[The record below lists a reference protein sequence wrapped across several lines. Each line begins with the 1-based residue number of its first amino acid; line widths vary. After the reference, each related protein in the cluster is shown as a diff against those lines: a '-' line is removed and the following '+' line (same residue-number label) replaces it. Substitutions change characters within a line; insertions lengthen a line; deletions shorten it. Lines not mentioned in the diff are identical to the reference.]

1 MTTTTAERIR
11 AHQGPAILAL
21 GFRPFFLAG
30 AVWAA
35 LAMLAWLLV
44 LTGRLTLPVAMGP
57 VDWHVHAFLYGY
69 LPAIAAGFL
78 LTAVPNW
85 TGRLPV
91 TGWPLLALVGLWL
104 AGRLAVLTGLWLGPL
119 ATAII
124 DLAFLAGFAVVVAR
138 ELIAGANKRNLP
150 VLLLLTLLLVGNAV
164 FHLEVAVSGQAV
176 IGTRL
181 GIIAALML
189 IMLIGGRIVPS
200 FTRNWLAKRGGGR
213 LPAPMGRLDGV
224 AIAVAGL
231 ALMSWMVEPLSPL
244 TASLAL
250 VAGVL
255 QLVRLGRWAGERT
268 HGRAP
273 RPHPASGLRL
283 RAAGVPAGGRRVSA
297 ARCDPAG
304 GRDPRLDGGRHRH
317 HDASRDDPRQPRPFR
332 PPAHGRW
339 LDACD
344 LPLDPGCGAGP
355 HRGRDQ
361 PRLRGASAPR
371 GHALGPRLRHLRRC
385 LLADPDQAAAS
396 LALAGR
402 VEGSRSAQ
410 RKPRSLRVAAA
421 NPSSVGCSSSAH

>member
-44 LTGRLTLPVAMGP
+44 LTGRITLPVAMGP

-104 AGRLAVLTGLWLGPL
+104 AGRLAVLAGLWLGPL

-124 DLAFLAGFAVVVAR
+124 DLAFLASFAIVVAR

-150 VLLLLTLLLVGNAV
+150 VLLLLTLLLIGNAV
-164 FHLEVAVSGQAV
+164 FHLEVAVTGNAV

-181 GIIAALML
+181 GITGALML

-200 FTRNWLAKRGGGR
+200 FTRNWLAKRGSGR
-213 LPAPMGRLDGV
+213 LPAPMGRFDGV

-255 QLVRLGRWAGERT
+255 QLLRLGRWAGERT
-268 HGRAP
+268 TAEPLVLILHLGYAFVP
-273 RPHPASGLRL
+273 LGFLLVAGAFLLPDAIQPV
-283 RAAGVPAGGRRVSA
+283 AAIHAWTAGAIGTMT
-297 ARCDPAG
+297 
-304 GRDPRLDGGRHRH
+304 
-317 HDASRDDPRQPRPFR
+317 
-332 PPAHGRW
+332 
-339 LDACD
+339 
-344 LPLDPGCGAGP
+344 
-355 HRGRDQ
+355 
-361 PRLRGASAPR
+361 
-371 GHALGPRLRHLRRC
+371 
-385 LLADPDQAAAS
+385 LAVMTRAS
-396 LALAGR
+396 LGHSGRPLTADGWTRAIYLLILGAALARIMAGT
-402 VEGSRSAQ
+402 
-410 RKPRSLRVAAA
+410 SLGFVALQHLAA
-421 NPSSVGCSSSAH
+421 TLWILAFATFAIVYWPILTKARRR

>member
-11 AHQGPAILAL
+11 AHRGPAILAL

-44 LTGRLTLPVAMGP
+44 LTGRLGLPVAMGP

-104 AGRLAVLTGLWLGPL
+104 VGRLAVLTGVWLGPL
-119 ATAII
+119 VTAII

-150 VLLLLTLLLVGNAV
+150 VLLLLTLLLIGNAV
-164 FHLEVAVSGQAV
+164 FHLEVAVAGNAA

-181 GIIAALML
+181 GITGALML

-200 FTRNWLAKRGGGR
+200 FTRNWLAKRGSGR
-213 LPAPMGRLDGV
+213 LPVPTGPLDGV

-231 ALMSWMVEPLSPL
+231 ALMSWMVEPMTPI

-255 QLVRLGRWAGERT
+255 QLVRLVRWAGERT
-268 HGRAP
+268 TAEPLVLILHLGYAFVPLGFLLVAGAFLLPNAIRPVAAIHAWTAGAIGTMTLAVMTRASLGHSGRPLTADGWTHAIYLLILGAALA
-273 RPHPASGLRL
+273 RIMAGTSLGFVALQHLAATLWVL
-283 RAAGVPAGGRRVSA
+283 AFATFAAGYWPI
-297 ARCDPAG
+297 
-304 GRDPRLDGGRHRH
+304 LT
-317 HDASRDDPRQPRPFR
+317 
-332 PPAHGRW
+332 
-339 LDACD
+339 
-344 LPLDPGCGAGP
+344 
-355 HRGRDQ
+355 
-361 PRLRGASAPR
+361 
-371 GHALGPRLRHLRRC
+371 
-385 LLADPDQAAAS
+385 
-396 LALAGR
+396 
-402 VEGSRSAQ
+402 
-410 RKPRSLRVAAA
+410 KPRRR
-421 NPSSVGCSSSAH
+421 

>member
-1 MTTTTAERIR
+1 
-11 AHQGPAILAL
+11 
-21 GFRPFFLAG
+21 
-30 AVWAA
+30 
-35 LAMLAWLLV
+35 MLAWLLV
-44 LTGRLTLPVAMGP
+44 LTGRITLPVAMGP

-104 AGRLAVLTGLWLGPL
+104 AGRLAVLTGVWLGPL

-124 DLAFLAGFAVVVAR
+124 DLAFLASFAIVVAR

-150 VLLLLTLLLVGNAV
+150 VLLLLTLLLIGNAV
-164 FHLEVAVSGQAV
+164 FHLEVAVAGNAV

-181 GIIAALML
+181 GITGALML

-213 LPAPMGRLDGV
+213 LPAPMGRFDGV

-231 ALMSWMVEPLSPL
+231 ALMSWMVEPLTPL

-268 HGRAP
+268 TAEPLVLILHLGYAFVPLGFLLVAGAFLLPEAIQPVAAIHAWTAGAIGTMTLAVMTRASLGHSGRPLTA
-273 RPHPASGLRL
+273 
-283 RAAGVPAGGRRVSA
+283 
-297 ARCDPAG
+297 D
-304 GRDPRLDGGRHRH
+304 
-317 HDASRDDPRQPRPFR
+317 
-332 PPAHGRW
+332 RW
-339 LDACD
+339 TCAIYVMIL
-344 LPLDPGCGAGP
+344 
-355 HRGRDQ
+355 
-361 PRLRGASAPR
+361 
-371 GHALGPRLRHLRRC
+371 
-385 LLADPDQAAAS
+385 AAA
-396 LALAGR
+396 LARILAGT
-402 VEGSRSAQ
+402 
-410 RKPRSLRVAAA
+410 SLGFMALQHLAATLWFLAFATFAVAYWPILTKARRR
-421 NPSSVGCSSSAH
+421 